1 MDELLTIIA
10 RGVRYLTAIALLAIV
25 GYMIY
30 DSPRLA
36 GGLAVL
42 SVSVWAW
49 WQVPGARAQ
58 RERGQ

>member
-10 RGVRYLTAIALLAIV
+10 RGVRYLTASALIACA

-30 DSPRLA
+30 DSPRFA
-36 GGLAVL
+36 GGLAVVA
-42 SVSVWAW
+42 VSAWAW

-58 RERGQ
+58 RGPRQ